1 MTARRTELNP
11 ATLRPESPLPVDV
24 AADMDGPFRADSWTG
39 PRGRARA
46 RALGQLLRWQPFL
59 DLHERGPY
67 PSTHVV
73 RGQLC
78 FLLDLVVRA
87 TIVGVMLF
95 AAIALAWKALA
106 PLPPLFSH

>member
-1 MTARRTELNP
+1 MTARRAELNP
-11 ATLRPESPLPVDV
+11 ATRRPEPPLPVD
-24 AADMDGPFRADSWTG
+24 AADDRDGTLRPELWTG
-39 PRGRARA
+39 PRARSRA

-67 PSTHVV
+67 PSTHAV

-78 FLLDLVVRA
+78 FLLDLLVRA

-95 AAIALAWKALA
+95 AALALAWKALA
-106 PLPPLFSH
+106 PIPPLFSK